1 MEKLT
6 NIIEAVLFA
15 SGKSVAI
22 ADIAEKLGVTN
33 GEVKK
38 SLAELREKYG
48 EDGGIQLLQFNHKA
62 QLGSLL

>member
-48 EDGGIQLLQFNHKA
+48 EDGEIGRAHV
-62 QLGSLL
+62 